1 MFKLKVNERFVGSR
15 KAYTER
21 DVDNYYKDEFIQ
33 ERISK
38 LIGDIEKKKCFGLQD
53 VESVDESFDYD
64 HSIVIETS
72 DPRIIE
78 LAEDEG
84 LNVSSTVKL
93 VLDMDDL
100 EELRLILDSE
110 GEASEI
116 NNYFISFK
124 NYKSLLDTVQEAI
137 ESLIKG
143 KTASKRRSSRVRK
156 AGTGYWIDFDMEIDS
171 VGEPKVKKI
180 VKGKTE
186 DRYDQGYAFHEDVIP
201 FEMDVEI
208 PVKININSANSYMY
222 GIEYPYENVDAV
234 ITRVSGYAPV
244 EETDFSYYWNIDNPK
259 DVREVLK
266 ELDVSRKLDPTYNS
280 GWVHV
285 PFEGELNN
293 VEFYED
299 VAGICAFDLKILDQG
314 VVDEIEYQCSGDAY
328 MEEMEEEESEYP
340 QQ

>member
-1 MFKLKVNERFVGSR
+1 MFKLKVSERFVGSR

-64 HSIVIETS
+64 HSVVIETS
-72 DPRIIE
+72 DPRILE

-93 VLDMDDL
+93 VLDMSDM
-100 EELRLILDSE
+100 EELRVILDSE

-116 NNYFISFK
+116 NNYFINFK

-156 AGTGYWIDFDMEIDS
+156 AGTGYWIEFDMEIDS

-180 VKGKTE
+180 IKE
-186 DRYDQGYAFHEDVIP
+186 RPDSGYIP
-201 FEMDVEI
+201 FDMDVEI
-208 PVKININSANSYMY
+208 PVKLDINSANSYMY

-234 ITRVSGYAPV
+234 ITRVTGFAPV
-244 EETDFSYYWNIDNPK
+244 DDSDGYYWDIDNPEDVK
-259 DVREVLK
+259 DVLK
-266 ELDVSRKLDPTYNS
+266 ELVMLDRNYGRGIKTTYNS
-280 GWVHV
+280 GWVHS
-285 PFEGELNN
+285 PFEGELDNIELN
-293 VEFYED
+293 ED
-299 VAGICAFDLKILDQG
+299 IDGICGLDLKILDQE

-328 MEEMEEEESEYP
+328 MEEGESEYESSRKASRRRF
-340 QQ
+340 